1 MIEYYKKTSKDEI
14 LLKIE
19 KFSKDCWIKSIDPNE
34 DELKLLSKKFSL
46 DKELLKDGLDIYET
60 PRIVEED
67 SNFYFF
73 FRVPL
78 NGNSKEESTSS
89 FLFIISKNCV
99 ITLSKFD
106 LEIFHKI
113 SRFKSFYTD
122 KKTRILLLFL
132 SIISKSFWESS
143 RDILKSVRK
152 NKINISQFENKDLF
166 KLVIQEDVLNDYLYS
181 FSPLI
186 DMYTHM
192 LKIKSI
198 EFKEEEKEDIEDL
211 IVDLNQTF
219 NTCRTALKN
228 MSTMRDYYSAT
239 LTNNLNK
246 IINLL
251 TIFTIVLTVPTV
263 ISSMYGMNI
272 KLPFQNNPYLFFFL
286 LLLIMVIWLLIILFF
301 RKKKVI

>member
-67 SNFYFF
+67 SNLYFF

-78 NGNSKEESTSS
+78 NGSSKDESTSS
-89 FLFIISKNCV
+89 FLFIISENCFLT
-99 ITLSKFD
+99 ISKFN
-106 LEIFHKI
+106 LEIFDRI
-113 SRFKSFYTD
+113 PRFKSFYTD

-132 SIISKSFWESS
+132 STISKSFWESS
-143 RDILKSVRK
+143 RDILKSVRR
-152 NKINISQFENKDLF
+152 NKINISQFNNHDLF
-166 KLVIQEDVLNDYLYS
+166 KLVIHEDVLNDYLYS

-186 DMYTHM
+186 DMYSHM

-198 EFKEEEKEDIEDL
+198 EFKEEEKESIEDL

-228 MSTMRDYYSAT
+228 ISTMRDYYSAT

-251 TIFTIVLTVPTV
+251 TIFTIVLTVPTL

-272 KLPFQNNPYLFFFL
+272 RLPFQDNPYLFFFL
-286 LLLIMVIWLLIILFF
+286 LLLIMVIWLLLILFF
-301 RKKKVI
+301 RNKKII